1 MFRISIARFLATAA
15 ALLAAALF
23 FLPAPAGAPAGV
35 MHAAAVVT
43 LTIGLLGTVALP
55 EFLTVLMFFLFSV
68 VLAVAPPNVVFSG
81 FFSGAVW
88 LVFGGLMIG
97 AAIDETGLGK
107 RIARTLVRLFAGS
120 YAAMIVGTV
129 WGMTLL
135 SFLMPS
141 SVGRITIM
149 LPIVLTLAGR
159 LGFEHGSRGRAG
171 LALAVGMG
179 ALTPTFAILPASVP
193 NVAMAGAAEAIH
205 GLYFSYSEYL
215 VLHFPVIGLV
225 SMLSLPVFLL
235 ALFPARTA
243 PIAETEKRTPLSSGE
258 IRLIALLF
266 VALALWATD
275 SLHGVAPAWV
285 SLGAG
290 IICAMPRVGVIAP
303 SVMQQKLTFG
313 PILFLAGVIGMG
325 AVVTHTGLGKLV
337 GGTLLD
343 LLPLDGGGLQ
353 RFASL
358 VGLGVGMGVVT
369 TLPGQPAIMTALAE
383 TLAHGTGWPLLTV
396 VMAQVPSW
404 ALMMFP
410 YQAPP
415 LVVTMA
421 ISRLPVSQFLRLLLP
436 FALFGW
442 VVMVP
447 LQYAWWRYL
456 GYIPATG

>member
-1 MFRISIARFLATAA
+1 VATAA
-15 ALLAAALF
+15 ALLAAVLF
-23 FLPAPAGAPAGV
+23 FLPAPAGEAPGV

-55 EFLTVLMFFLFSV
+55 EFLTVLMFFFLSV

-81 FFSGAVW
+81 FFSGALW
-88 LVFGGLMIG
+88 LVFGGLIIG
-97 AAIDETGLGK
+97 VAIDETGLGK
-107 RIARTLVRLFAGS
+107 RIAGTLVRLFAGS
-120 YAAMIVGTV
+120 YAAMIFGTV

-141 SVGRITIM
+141 SVGRIVIM
-149 LPIVLTLAGR
+149 LPIVLALAER
-159 LGFEHGSRGRAG
+159 LGFERGSRGRAG
-171 LALAVGMG
+171 LALAVGTG
-179 ALTPTFAILPASVP
+179 SLIPTFAILPASVP

-205 GLYFSYSEYL
+205 GLRFSYSEYL

-225 SMLSLPVFLL
+225 SLLALPVFLL
-235 ALFPARTA
+235 LLFPARTIPVA
-243 PIAETEKRTPLSSGE
+243 GTEKRTRLSAGE
-258 IRLIALLF
+258 GRLIMFL
-266 VALALWATD
+266 VTALALWATD
-275 SLHGVAPAWV
+275 SIHGVAPAWI

-290 IICAMPRVGVIAP
+290 IICVMPGVGVIAP
-303 SVMQQKLTFG
+303 GNMMQKLNFG

-325 AVVTHTGLGKLV
+325 AVVTHTGLGRLV
-337 GGTLLD
+337 GGALLEVM
-343 LLPLDGGGLQ
+343 PLQGSGLQ

-383 TLAHGTGWPLLTV
+383 TLAQGTGWPLLTV

-415 LVVTMA
+415 MVVTMA
-421 ISRLPVSQFLRLLLP
+421 ISRLPVSQFLRILLP

-442 VVMVP
+442 AVMVP
-447 LQYAWWRYL
+447 LQYLWWRYL
-456 GYIPATG
+456 GYIPAAG